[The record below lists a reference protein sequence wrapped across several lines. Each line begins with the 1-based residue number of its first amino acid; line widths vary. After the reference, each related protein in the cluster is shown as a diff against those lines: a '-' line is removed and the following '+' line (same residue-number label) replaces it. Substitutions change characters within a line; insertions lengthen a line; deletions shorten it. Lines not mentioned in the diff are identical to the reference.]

1 MLTTRL
7 AFCQGMHELRI
18 HGALA
23 TAAEHGVS
31 ISFPEKLSE
40 QNLGLYFFLN
50 NLGQCIMRQTN
61 ACVCDDVKVPI
72 VSIAPGQVDNYALH
86 CCAGRR

>member
-1 MLTTRL
+1 
-7 AFCQGMHELRI
+7 MHELRI

-40 QNLGLYFFLN
+40 LNLGLYFFLN
-50 NLGQCIMRQTN
+50 KLGQCIMRQTN
-61 ACVCDDVKVPI
+61 ACVSDDMKVPI
-72 VSIAPGQVDNYALH
+72 VSIAPREHRLVIMLCTAVLPTGDGQW
-86 CCAGRR
+86 GRAE